1 MCFKHINVKLV
12 HQGQNKVCSIYIY
25 IQEGLPHDQFT
36 HAFEEGN
43 FEIISLKSD
52 LDEGD
57 SKDEHTQ
64 DTEEGHYVIF

>member
-1 MCFKHINVKLV
+1 MPC
-12 HQGQNKVCSIYIY
+12 
-25 IQEGLPHDQFT
+25 DQFT